1 MATRQQLEQQLVA
14 AHRSGNVQAAQQAAY
29 AIRAYDQNVLSAQ
42 VPSINAP
49 LPVEQVPKPTFGNW
63 LENLSIGAGEYL
75 GEQAQNAGQ
84 MVERGVSAL
93 DAYRKEPLKAS
104 AAAFMTALQPAMQ
117 GFTQPVQTAK
127 DIGAGLIEQG
137 REMYREATSGP
148 VGLGRVAA
156 SLIDL
161 PGSSQR
167 RPTTHGISEKPKKT
181 RASKAENIERGLYHP
196 IGEGKKL
203 EKPVSEMQ
211 FTQEVIKDLPE
222 RQIISPE
229 SLRGAT
235 IIPATGDRTAA
246 GKLLT
251 SIEGVQLPNPVK
263 LEGGPDFMRTHLPH
277 GAAWASDKGVISGLS
292 KKVQEAAKSGSG
304 DVYMIYTPMSHV
316 GGDFSTMMSDA
327 LLEQIKGGKITKKA
341 KKNFDQEVRRFRPE
355 WKGVDDPEAR
365 AQLNENGAL
374 RHAFIDRMTLDQF
387 KTAGFPDLPTT
398 RAAITE
404 QSLMDAPIHAGGFSI
419 AKMDPSGRIIANPV
433 APHTTYN
440 TQLAGQYVG
449 GFEKPIPREL
459 LYSDFTSVRRAA
471 GTDPAGDMRSF
482 QLSNPVQQATQQ
494 WVDNLMRFIEST
506 RGQP

>member
-1 MATRQQLEQQLVA
+1 M
-14 AHRSGNVQAAQQAAY
+14 
-29 AIRAYDQNVLSAQ
+29 
-42 VPSINAP
+42 
-49 LPVEQVPKPTFGNW
+49 
-63 LENLSIGAGEYL
+63 
-75 GEQAQNAGQ
+75 GQ
-84 MVERGVSAL
+84 M
-93 DAYRKEPLKAS
+93 
-104 AAAFMTALQPAMQ
+104 
-117 GFTQPVQTAK
+117 
-127 DIGAGLIEQG
+127 
-137 REMYREATSGP
+137 
-148 VGLGRVAA
+148 
-156 SLIDL
+156 IDL
-161 PGSSQR
+161 PGPSLPGGKR
-167 RPTTHGISEKPKKT
+167 RPTMAVAPVIDTTKSKKT

-211 FTQEVIKDLPE
+211 FTQEVVKDLPE

-251 SIEGVQLPNPVK
+251 SIEGVQLPNPVT

-355 WKGVDDPEAR
+355 WKGVNDPEAR

-387 KTAGFPDLPTT
+387 KAAGFPDLPTT

-449 GFEKPIPREL
+449 GFERPIPREL
-459 LYSDFTSVRRAA
+459 LYSDFTGVRRAA

>member
-1 MATRQQLEQQLVA
+1 
-14 AHRSGNVQAAQQAAY
+14 
-29 AIRAYDQNVLSAQ
+29 
-42 VPSINAP
+42 
-49 LPVEQVPKPTFGNW
+49 
-63 LENLSIGAGEYL
+63 
-75 GEQAQNAGQ
+75 
-84 MVERGVSAL
+84 
-93 DAYRKEPLKAS
+93 
-104 AAAFMTALQPAMQ
+104 
-117 GFTQPVQTAK
+117 
-127 DIGAGLIEQG
+127 
-137 REMYREATSGP
+137 
-148 VGLGRVAA
+148 
-156 SLIDL
+156 
-161 PGSSQR
+161 
-167 RPTTHGISEKPKKT
+167 
-181 RASKAENIERGLYHP
+181 
-196 IGEGKKL
+196 
-203 EKPVSEMQ
+203 
-211 FTQEVIKDLPE
+211 
-222 RQIISPE
+222 
-229 SLRGAT
+229 LRGAT

-251 SIEGVQLPNPVK
+251 SIEGVQLPNPVT

-355 WKGVDDPEAR
+355 WNGVDAPEAR

-449 GFEKPIPREL
+449 GFERPIPREL

-482 QLSNPVQQATQQ
+482 QLSNPAQQATQQ